1 MKKFQNNAFKE
12 VLMRTYWCKIGEVV
26 KEGDTEWGISEEDL
40 YERAIQIANQHQTE
54 ALTRRVK

>member
-12 VLMRTYWCKIGEVV
+12 MLMRTYWGKIGEAV
-26 KEGDTEWGISEEDL
+26 KEGDKIWGISEKDL
-40 YERAIQIANQHQTE
+40 YERAIQAANQHQTE

>member
-12 VLMRTYWCKIGEVV
+12 MLMRTYWGKIGEVV
-26 KEGDTEWGISEEDL
+26 KEDDKIWGISEEDL
-40 YERAIQIANQHQTE
+40 YERAIQAANQHQTE

>member
-12 VLMRTYWCKIGEVV
+12 MLMRTYWGVIGKVV

-40 YERAIQIANQHQTE
+40 YERAIQTANQHQTE

>member
-12 VLMRTYWCKIGEVV
+12 ILMRTYWGIIGSVL
-26 KEGDTEWGISEEDL
+26 KDQNYNHYRDGQT
-40 YERAIQIANQHQTE
+40 YELAIQAANQHQTE

>member
-12 VLMRTYWCKIGEVV
+12 VLMRTYWGKIGEVL
-26 KEGDTEWGISEEDL
+26 KDNNYNHYSDEQT
-40 YERAIQIANQHQTE
+40 YELAIQVANQHQTE

>member
-12 VLMRTYWCKIGEVV
+12 TLMRTYWGKIGEVV
-26 KEGDTEWGISEEDL
+26 KEGEWGISEEDL
-40 YERAIQIANQHQTE
+40 YERAIQVANQHQTE